1 MSDEKPILV
10 GARFLKLDTDA
21 EFWSQIHTNPYLQAA
36 VTALGH
42 VLIREEVPDVEVTSR
57 GSSELVS
64 SPERP
69 VEARRSGAKNVSS
82 QHLQDA
88 FISEARHSMG
98 QPSLEVCQ
106 ALVGQKVTLVFNAE
120 RPSGM
125 TGATGIL
132 TDVVQPSI
140 GPAYV
145 MLDNDTNL
153 MFPLNS
159 IQEIKT

>member
-21 EFWSQIHTNPYLQAA
+21 EFWRQTHTNPYLQAA

-64 SPERP
+64 ALESP
-69 VEARRSGAKNVSS
+69 VERRRSGAKNVSS
-82 QHLQDA
+82 QHLQNA
-88 FISEARHSMG
+88 FIDEARHSMG
-98 QPSLEVCQ
+98 QPSLEMAQ
-106 ALVGQKVTLVFNAE
+106 ALIGQRVTLTFNVDRE
-120 RPSGM
+120 PI
-125 TGATGIL
+125 TGYL
-132 TDVVQPSI
+132 TNVTQPSH

-145 MLDNDTNL
+145 MLDNDTKL
-153 MFPLNS
+153 MYPLNS
-159 IQEIKT
+159 IQEIKA